1 MTSIEKIHAREIIDS
16 RGNPTVE
23 TRVELSCGAAGV
35 ASVPRP
41 GASTG
46 EFEAVE
52 LRDGS
57 AKGAGKGARSR
68 FGGMGVTKAV
78 SNVNGRIFDSLRGR
92 TPSTRSG

>member
-35 ASVPRP
+35 ASVPS

-78 SNVNGRIFDSLRGR
+78 SNVNGGYSTRCAGR